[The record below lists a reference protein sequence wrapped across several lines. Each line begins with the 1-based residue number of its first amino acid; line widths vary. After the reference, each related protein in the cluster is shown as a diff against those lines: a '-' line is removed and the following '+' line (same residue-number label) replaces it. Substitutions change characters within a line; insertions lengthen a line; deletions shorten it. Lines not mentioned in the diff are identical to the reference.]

1 MQIAEHLKALSDETR
16 LRIIHLLLHI
26 PSMRVMDLVTILG
39 EPQSKVSRHLAY
51 LKRSGW
57 VEDRRVDQWV
67 YYRLSSTIRP
77 IWREALQE
85 LFAQELVFETDLK
98 RAREM

>member
-16 LRIIHLLLHI
+16 LRILNLLLHM
-26 PSMRVMDLVTILG
+26 PSMRVMDLVNILE

-67 YYRLSSTIRP
+67 YYRLSDHIRP
-77 IWREALQE
+77 VWRHALLD
-85 LFAQELVFETDLK
+85 LFGRELVFETDLK
-98 RAREM
+98 RAKAR